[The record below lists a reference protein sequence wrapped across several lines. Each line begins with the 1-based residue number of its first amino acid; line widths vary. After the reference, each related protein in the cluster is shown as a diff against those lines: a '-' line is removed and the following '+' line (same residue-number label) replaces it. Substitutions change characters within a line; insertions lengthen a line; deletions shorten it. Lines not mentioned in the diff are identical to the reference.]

1 MLSNLR
7 ANVVVMRLLIVA
19 AVCLHLPTKLMSQT
33 GTQQQGGLPLGEQQN
48 KTQSIEDMFKN
59 VARAKAE
66 RNQLESSGGA
76 ASGPLNRGTLP
87 VTRPSDGN
95 KFPSRSAFPRQDFP
109 ANSLRFPP
117 RVSEPLRGAEPLSV
131 NPLTASPLGLRQSV
145 VLRSVEFQNDLK
157 RLDRQCAS
165 LAQLLRDD
173 SQRNS
178 AIKHVLPTAN
188 RLSSD
193 VRLLLQNTN
202 ANSPTGSVVQAY
214 RGVDQGWRRL
224 EFQLRG
230 LGGIGGDALEAVH
243 ECDQLINRISR
254 QFGLLPQFD
263 REQLDNLLLVVG
275 TKLGTL
281 SDDLRLA
288 DVGERVRHSL
298 VGTLRLLRQDAL
310 NLADRVDGFEQ
321 KNVVIGLNRLNAQW
335 KRVAPTLEG
344 IADVHVQ
351 HRVQDVTTCFRQA
364 HGLLWIVLPPDADV
378 LLAAGGR
385 LVAHC
390 RLLVADL
397 SQRLANADQLTGFE
411 QIRLGAQSLLE
422 NSESLNDQISQGV
435 PFASWKPSLMNLQ
448 RSWAALRVSL
458 VSSELVKRQM
468 VLAIDNELQRLG
480 AGLGI
485 QNDAGEAFD
494 HKQLLRIAAAIESTA
509 GFVDADLQRYRSLL
523 APMTF
528 RDTTL
533 TASSA
538 FLQSAKLFHQLIDQQ
553 ADAGTVSRAAVAL
566 QDSWRRLFS
575 GLSQIQ
581 LHGVSELRARNLLQD
596 QRQLVEYI
604 SEVSTV
610 FSP

>member
-1 MLSNLR
+1 MLRLLR
-7 ANVVVMRLLIVA
+7 SDVVILRLLIIA
-19 AVCLHLPTKLMSQT
+19 ALSLNLTTQLWGQA
-33 GTQQQGGLPLGEQQN
+33 GTQQQGGLPVGQQDE

-66 RNQLESSGGA
+66 RNQLESSDGA
-76 ASGPLNRGTLP
+76 GAGQLRRGTFP
-87 VTRPSDGN
+87 TVRPSGDN
-95 KFPSRSAFPRQDFP
+95 AFRLRAAFPSQAVPK
-109 ANSLRFPP
+109 NVLR
-117 RVSEPLRGAEPLSV
+117 LRAAEPLS
-131 NPLTASPLGLRQSV
+131 ASPLGFRQAV
-145 VLRSVEFQNDLK
+145 VLRSLEFQDDLK

-173 SQRNS
+173 SQRNRVL
-178 AIKHVLPTAN
+178 KNVLPFAN

-193 VRLLLQNTN
+193 VRMMLQATS
-202 ANSPTGSVVQAY
+202 AKSMTENSVAAY
-214 RGVDQGWRRL
+214 RGVDQGWRQL

-230 LGGIGGDALEAVH
+230 LGGLGGDTLEAVH
-243 ECDQLINRISR
+243 DCDQLISRMSR
-254 QFGLLPQFD
+254 QLGLLPQFD
-263 REQLDNLLLVVG
+263 REQLHKLLLVLG

-288 DVGERVRHSL
+288 DLDLRVRHSL
-298 VGTLRLLRQDAL
+298 EGTLRLLRQDTL
-310 NLADRVDGFEQ
+310 NLVDRVDDLEQ
-321 KNVVIGLNRLNAQW
+321 KDVVIGLNKLNAQW
-335 KRVAPTLEG
+335 KKVAATLER

-351 HRVQDVTTCFRQA
+351 HRVQDVAKCFGQA

-378 LLAAGGR
+378 LLAVGAR

-397 SQRLANADQLTGFE
+397 SQRLANADQLTGSE

-435 PFASWKPSLMNLQ
+435 PFASWKSSLMETQ
-448 RSWAALRVSL
+448 RSWSSLRVSL
-458 VSSELVKRQM
+458 VSSGLVKRQM
-468 VLAIDNELQRLG
+468 VLAIDSEFQRLD
-480 AGLGI
+480 AGLGV
-485 QNDAGEAFD
+485 QDDAGDAFD
-494 HKQLLRIAAAIESTA
+494 HKRLLRIAAAIESTA
-509 GFVDADLQRYRSLL
+509 GFVDADLQRYRNLL
-523 APMTF
+523 SPLAF

-533 TASSA
+533 SASSA

-553 ADAGTVSRAAVAL
+553 ADAGTISSAAVAL
-566 QDSWRRLFS
+566 QDSWRRLLS

-581 LHGVSELRARNLLQD
+581 LHGISALRAKNLLQD
-596 QRQLVEYI
+596 QRELVQYI